1 MSEFPGSRQGCFFV
15 AKIALAANFA
25 EFLSAAIG
33 TGKGNRNK
41 IKGLRLDNK
50 LA

>member
-25 EFLSAAIG
+25 EFLSTVIG
-33 TGKGNRNK
+33 AGKGKSNK
-41 IKGLRLDNK
+41 IKGLRLDDK